1 MEEQLKREAE
11 FWENFDLNSLKY
23 GMPYW
28 VDLRNADFLNTPK
41 RYVWC
46 DPKIEELLYGRV
58 KGALF
63 AALPSE
69 KCRVLDVGCGAGW
82 LSLELARMG
91 HEVTAV
97 DIAEKRIDIARETA
111 MRNNCDIDYRVIPLE
126 AICAHEPFDV
136 IVSYG
141 SLHHFPRIGEAV
153 GKINDLLKSGG
164 FFLMV
169 ENCGN
174 SLRDIVNW
182 SRKNLLGRDESS
194 RSPYEDVST
203 KQLVAEVKSAFAI
216 EKEFYDLSFSKVA
229 AELFDFICP
238 DTPSARFYPWLRFSR
253 KLDRLASGLGVPR
266 GEVVFMQAIKQ

>member
-28 VDLRNADFLNTPK
+28 VDLRNAEFLNTPK

-46 DPKIEELLYGRV
+46 DPKIEDILYGRV

-63 AALPSE
+63 AALPPG
-69 KCRVLDVGCGAGW
+69 KCRILDVGCGAGW

-91 HEVTAV
+91 HEVTGV
-97 DIAEKRIDIARETA
+97 DIAEKRIDIAREA
-111 MRNNCDIDYRVIPLE
+111 ARRNNCEIDYRVIPLE
-126 AICAHEPFDV
+126 ELCAHEPFDF

-141 SLHHFPRIGEAV
+141 SLHHFPRVGEAV
-153 GKINDLLKSGG
+153 DKISDLLVAGG

-174 SLRDIVNW
+174 SLRGAVNW

-203 KQLVAEVKSAFAI
+203 KELVAEVKRAFVI
-216 EKEFYDLSFSKVA
+216 EKESYDLSFSKIA
-229 AELFDFICP
+229 AELFDFIAP
-238 DTPSARFYPWLRFSR
+238 DFSSVRFYPWLRFFR
-253 KLDRLASGLGVPR
+253 KFDRLASGLGVPR
-266 GEVVFMQAIKQ
+266 GEVVFMQARKQ